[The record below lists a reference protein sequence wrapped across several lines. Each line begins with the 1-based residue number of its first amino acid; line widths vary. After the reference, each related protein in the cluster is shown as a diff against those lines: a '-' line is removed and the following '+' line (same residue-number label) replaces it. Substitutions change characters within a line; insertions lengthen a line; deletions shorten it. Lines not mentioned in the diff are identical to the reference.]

1 MKLTAAGAKGLILP
15 GLSLMISIAQLIVND
30 KKQQQMI
37 NQAVNAK
44 VDTIVSATA
53 TSVINNLTQ
62 PAEITGKT
70 AELLN
75 NK

>member
-15 GLSLMISIAQLIVND
+15 GLSLAISIAQLIVND

-37 NQAVNAK
+37 NQAVNQK
-44 VDTIVSATA
+44 VDTIVNATA
-53 TSVINNLTQ
+53 TSVINNLTA
-62 PAEITGKT
+62 PADLTGKT
-70 AELLN
+70 AEMIN